1 MLFSLKFQRDNR
13 QNALALYSA
22 KRKTGEKRLYF
33 HRTIEMKQPHTM
45 TEPFH
50 LEECGFRFNHR
61 HENICK
67 LILKMLRENLS
78 HATKEKP
85 GERHFRAKFDAV
97 IELNALEGAVGGLLG
112 DEAGAWGQVQGED
125 ACGIR

>member
-1 MLFSLKFQRDNR
+1 
-13 QNALALYSA
+13 
-22 KRKTGEKRLYF
+22 
-33 HRTIEMKQPHTM
+33 M

-50 LEECGFRFNHR
+50 LKECGFRFNHH
-61 HENICK
+61 HENIYK

-85 GERHFRAKFDAV
+85 GKRHFRAKFDAV

-112 DEAGAWGQVQGED
+112 DEAGAWGQVLGGD

>member
-1 MLFSLKFQRDNR
+1 MPFSLKFQRDNR

-22 KRKTGEKRLYF
+22 KRKTEEKRLYF

-61 HENICK
+61 HENIYK
-67 LILKMLRENLS
+67 LILKMLRE
-78 HATKEKP
+78 
-85 GERHFRAKFDAV
+85 
-97 IELNALEGAVGGLLG
+97 I
-112 DEAGAWGQVQGED
+112 
-125 ACGIR
+125 

>member
-22 KRKTGEKRLYF
+22 KRKSGEKRLYF
-33 HRTIEMKQPHTM
+33 HRTDEATAYM

-78 HATKEKP
+78 HTTKEKP
-85 GERHFRAKFDAV
+85 GKRHFRAKFDAV

-112 DEAGAWGQVQGED
+112 EEAGAWGQVQGGD